1 MPRLIDVSS
10 QQPLPPAVTLRAGD
24 LLLVR
29 ATGGAVVSGKAAVEA
44 LGVFGAASL
53 APDGGVLT
61 AAGGPDAVL
70 FLARARGR
78 ARIEV
83 VRGDPWQGPRRA
95 TTIEVTVEPS

>member
-10 QQPLPPAVTLRAGD
+10 QQLLPPAVTLRAGD

-29 ATGGAVVSGKAAVEA
+29 ATGGTVVSGNAVVEA
-44 LGVFGAASL
+44 LGAFGAASL
-53 APDGGVLT
+53 APDGGVLA

-70 FLARARGR
+70 FLARAPGR

-83 VRGDPWQGPRRA
+83 VRGDPWRGPRWA
-95 TTIEVTVEPS
+95 AVVELTVEA